1 MAQAMVL
8 SSVFDCRQSVWL
20 KCFVFS
26 AQSAQMAEPESS
38 SSGGESGAD
47 GGEEEVPHKGR
58 ARPASVVSSATGL
71 VISHD
76 HRKPRTCLLCN
87 STSSDDSPLE
97 VTEEAAVDM
106 ALPWRSYDKVKQG
119 DGDTVRVPSGKLCL
133 ICFNVYRALG
143 TSVWPL
149 SQVIVFVLVV
159 VWAYQSLFSP
169 NLLPKVKLIETF
181 PCDLALHS
189 SRPPQRIQKGGE
201 VL

>member
-1 MAQAMVL
+1 M
-8 SSVFDCRQSVWL
+8 
-20 KCFVFS
+20 
-26 AQSAQMAEPESS
+26 
-38 SSGGESGAD
+38 
-47 GGEEEVPHKGR
+47 
-58 ARPASVVSSATGL
+58 
-71 VISHD
+71 
-76 HRKPRTCLLCN
+76 
-87 STSSDDSPLE
+87 
-97 VTEEAAVDM
+97 DM
-106 ALPWRSYDKVKQG
+106 ALPWRSYDKVKQD

-169 NLLPKVKLIETF
+169 NLLPKVKLIEPF
-181 PCDLALHS
+181 HDLALHS